1 VDLNID
7 STTTE
12 IMKLALNGLSAR
24 HKAITSN
31 VANADT
37 NDYKRVGVNFED
49 QLTNILSKEYEKKS
63 LKEYFS
69 ADIINTPQN
78 NANSGVGSIGLDA
91 NLMRFNVLNN
101 ENSFKSFNP
110 EVAVSEEMPKN
121 LNGNTV
127 NIEKE
132 MSELSKN
139 GMRYNAITQLLS
151 KKYKGLGEIIKSGGG

>member
-1 VDLNID
+1 MNID

-37 NDYKRVGVNFED
+37 PNYERVEVNFED
-49 QLTNILSKEYEKKS
+49 QLTGILNKENEKTA

-69 ADIINTPQN
+69 ANPQESST
-78 NANSGVGSIGLDA
+78 NSGNGTLGLDS

-101 ENSFKSFNP
+101 ENSFKNFKP
-110 EVAVSEEMPKN
+110 ELAVSEEMPAN
-121 LNGNTV
+121 SNGNTV

-132 MSELSKN
+132 MSELTKN
-139 GMRYNAITQLLS
+139 GMTYNAIAMMLG
-151 KKYKGLGEIIKSGGG
+151 KKYQGLGEIIKSGGG